1 MVLII
6 EEIYKIIVYV
16 VRVFLLSK
24 AAILMKGN
32 GIIMFHMVTVNRNLQ
47 METFIKDYISMEKRK
62 VKMVDTYGI
71 TIKILLN
78 IKENLMMIICMV
90 QVNYSKLM
98 DNL

>member
-1 MVLII
+1 
-6 EEIYKIIVYV
+6 
-16 VRVFLLSK
+16 
-24 AAILMKGN
+24 
-32 GIIMFHMVTVNRNLQ
+32 
-47 METFIKDYISMEKRK
+47 MEKRK